1 VCLARKSSQ
10 HIGALAVKLTPEEMV
25 ELESFALEDAVKGD
39 RYPNEIQTWK
49 TSETLPL
56 SSWKAV

>member
-1 VCLARKSSQ
+1 
-10 HIGALAVKLTPEEMV
+10 VKLTPEEMV
-25 ELESFALEDAVKGD
+25 ELESFASEDAVKGD

-56 SSWKAV
+56 SSWKAA